1 MYIYIYTI
9 CIYIVLMDMNGF
21 CKPAYYNCGHH
32 LVQMASIFEAQ
43 KHHIYMVDYGGH
55 S

>member
-1 MYIYIYTI
+1 
-9 CIYIVLMDMNGF
+9 MDMNGF